1 MSPAKRSASIEA
13 EMQFADLDQDG
24 ELNRD
29 ELYRFYY
36 GRLCTMLPL
45 ELGYSVSTSS
55 MPHAVPQ
62 CPATLQVTAPCCT
75 VLPCTSQN
83 QRRCKQLTIRR
94 SLFASPGTGL

>member
-13 EMQFADLDQDG
+13 EMQLADLDQDG

-45 ELGYSVSTSS
+45 ELGYSVSS
-55 MPHAVPQ
+55 MPRALLYRNALQLCKSQRQAVPQ
-62 CPATLQVTAPCCT
+62 CPARHRISGVAD
-75 VLPCTSQN
+75 S
-83 QRRCKQLTIRR
+83 
-94 SLFASPGTGL
+94 